1 MKRLLGFILLFWG
14 TLFTVHASNVRI
26 TEAPWVDVDNIP
38 YSAKRGTVYMTVEW
52 DNSWR
57 DNQNWDAVYVFLK
70 SKRVTDIAWSH
81 VLLRD
86 NFHVLSDGYDYFM
99 AKNPGGGTDNS
110 IGIFIYRKSK
120 GSGSAKVEL
129 ALEWNYGAQGLVR
142 SDFVNGLQYEAFA
155 IEMVYIP
162 KGPFR
167 PGDIASSNT
176 FRKKERQILP
186 AWDLVTPSVLMS
198 SSWQNCDANAFNP
211 NYEDRGLEKICD
223 RDNSSASS
231 YWVSVETKT
240 GLDVP
245 MFTLDLG
252 VNKTIRYVAMEL
264 VSNDVISWDLY
275 GGVKQSSTRPPAWT
289 LIGTFM
295 QNGGRTINSAQT
307 YPIVAAYPVLKKGT
321 QLNDV
326 SYRYYKVQFNMA
338 GNNARACVRS
348 FSMTDQDISK
358 LSNDSY
364 LIDGNANTFTFAT
377 TAPADWD
384 KLVVDGKSYSGSL
397 GNDGRRI
404 VHYAVGYEGFYAMK
418 YEISQ
423 RQYVDFLNKLTA
435 DEQRLRTIGDAL
447 DDLSMGD
454 YVYGASHK
462 QATCRNGIVVGA
474 MQDNRFAFACN
485 LNPNNLYN
493 QSDDGDNIACNFL
506 SPKDMLAYASWSG
519 LRPMSELE
527 YEKMGRQTIDSVS
540 AKVPIYTL
548 GSYAWGNA
556 TVKLPSSST
565 ISGSGGASEKLAG
578 ANINT
583 GNKVLGPVRSGSF
596 AAGTDV
602 SAVNS
607 GASYY
612 GVMELS
618 GNLAEIYYRAEPG
631 KMLLSQELPSHG
643 KGTLSGGEM
652 HTDLNGYWGT
662 PNTDLFAS
670 SMILRGGHFRS
681 ESTRTRLGDRE
692 EVSSY
697 SLAGLNRKD
706 STVTFRLGHSVT
718 YYQTGNAEYYPS
730 SWIQDMNGAKATAGA
745 TVYDTICSSFESYTY
760 KITGSNPREGGMV
773 PTGEIRYAWYSHPGN
788 GIWTLM
794 EGKNSKDLTLTKT
807 DLDHYTAS
815 FRTYSF
821 KRRIYTPT
829 QYSESGVVSL
839 RVGTNRPFTR
849 DKEEIVQ
856 SSNQITGILVESA
869 PAATFTW
876 YWSPNSS
883 GTGRKPLPAFYVTS
897 NSSYMSVHR
906 DSFPASV
913 TNGRLICV
921 VKTNELGCQREVA
934 VPLTVKP
941 RPTSGMA
948 SNAMTSASCGQPIKD
963 ARDEKVYTTV
973 KVGSQCW
980 MAENMRYTG
989 TNNKVGNYGIT
1000 YGKADPLGTVLGVFY
1015 YDRTECT
1022 SYICPEGWTL
1032 PSNNDFANLV
1042 KFANNN
1048 GMDEFG
1054 RFRLRA
1060 GNFWVV
1066 ARTNKDYYCNYI
1078 YAKKWNY
1085 GTNPTGFEE
1094 GFNSYG
1100 FGLMGG
1106 GYRHDLDP
1114 KNPNNNYAFLL
1125 TRSTYSGVWRYKW
1138 HMWFTNH
1145 EFQGWANCGYYFPA
1159 RCILQSTSVD

>member
-1 MKRLLGFILLFWG
+1 MKRLLGFILLFGG
-14 TLFTVHASNVRI
+14 TLFATYASNVRI

-99 AKNPGGGTDNS
+99 AKHPGGGTDNS

-120 GSGSAKVEL
+120 GSGSSKVEL
-129 ALEWNYGAQGLVR
+129 ALEWNYGAQGLTR

-198 SSWQNCDANAFNP
+198 SSWQNCDANAFDP

-240 GLDVP
+240 GLDMP

-252 VNKTIRYVAMEL
+252 ANKTIRYVAMEL

-275 GGVKQSSTRPPAWT
+275 GGVKQSSTRPPTWT

-338 GNNARACVRS
+338 GANARAYVRS
-348 FSMTDQDISK
+348 FSMTDQDISQ

-364 LIDGNANTFTFAT
+364 IIDGNAT
-377 TAPADWD
+377 TLPFGTTWNY
-384 KLVVDGKSYSGSL
+384 LTVDGKSYSGSL
-397 GNDGRRI
+397 GNVSNRI
-404 VHYAVGYEGFYAMK
+404 MHYAVGYEGFYTMK

-447 DDLSMGD
+447 DDLNMGD

-548 GSYAWGNA
+548 GSYAWGSA
-556 TVKLPSSST
+556 TVKLPSGST

-583 GNKVLGPVRSGSF
+583 GDKVLGPVRSGSF

-631 KMLLSQELPSHG
+631 KVLLSQELPSHG

-662 PNTDLFAS
+662 PNSDLFAS
-670 SMILRGGHFRS
+670 SMVLRGGHFRS
-681 ESTRTRLGDRE
+681 ESNRTRLGDRE

-718 YYQTGNAEYYPS
+718 SYQTGDAEYYPS
-730 SWIQDMNGAKATAGA
+730 SWIQDMNGAKATAGV

-760 KITGSNPREGGMV
+760 KITGSNPREEGMV
-773 PTGEIRYAWYSHPGN
+773 STGEIRYAWYSHPGN

-794 EGKNSKDLTLTKT
+794 EGKNSKDLTLTKV

-815 FRTYSF
+815 YRTYSF

-856 SSNQITGILVESA
+856 PSNQITGILVESA
-869 PAATFTW
+869 PAASFTW

-883 GTGRKPLPAFYVTS
+883 GTGRKPLPAFYTTA

-921 VKTNELGCQREVA
+921 VKTNELGCQREVT

-948 SNAMTSASCGQPIKD
+948 SNAMTSASCGQPVKD
-963 ARDEKVYTTV
+963 ARDGEIYTTV
-973 KVGSQCW
+973 KVGNQCW
-980 MAENMRYTG
+980 MAENMRYKG
-989 TNNKVGNYGIT
+989 NNNVVNGYNVVYPP
-1000 YGKADPLGTVLGVFY
+1000 ADPKGTVLGVFY
-1015 YDRTECT
+1015 RARQDAVG
-1022 SYICPEGWTL
+1022 SGICPTGWVIPSYNDMTTL
-1032 PSNNDFANLV
+1032 IKV
-1042 KFANNN
+1042 ANNN
-1048 GMDEFG
+1048 GMDEYG

-1060 GNFWVV
+1060 GNFWLVG
-1066 ARTNKDYYCNYI
+1066 RDNKELYCNYI
-1078 YAKKWNY
+1078 YGKAWNY

-1094 GFNSYG
+1094 GFNTYG
-1100 FGLMGG
+1100 FGLMGSS
-1106 GYRHDLDP
+1106 YHTYDP
-1114 KNPNNNYAFLL
+1114 KNGGYNYAILI
-1125 TRSTYSGVWRYKW
+1125 TRTIRSNPYLCMWLMHYSNY
-1138 HMWFTNH
+1138 
-1145 EFQGWANCGYYFPA
+1145 EFQYWNTNANQNFPI

>member
-1 MKRLLGFILLFWG
+1 MKRLSVFILLFLG
-14 TLFTVHASNVRI
+14 TLFTLHASNVRI
-26 TEAPWVDVDNIP
+26 TEAPYVDVDNIP
-38 YSAKRGTVYMTVEW
+38 YSSKRTTVYLTVEW
-52 DNSWR
+52 DFSWR

-70 SKRVTDIAWSH
+70 SKRTTDIAWSH

-99 AKNPGGGTDNS
+99 AKNPAGGTDNS
-110 IGIFIYRKSK
+110 VGIFIYRKSK
-120 GSGSAKVEL
+120 GVGTSKVEL
-129 ALEWNYGAQGLVR
+129 ALEWNYGLQGLSR

-167 PGDIASSNT
+167 PGDLASNNA

-186 AWDLVTPSVLMS
+186 AWDLVTPSTLIS
-198 SSWQNCDANAFNP
+198 SAWQNSDAAVFDP
-211 NYEDRGLEKICD
+211 NNDDRGPEHFCD
-223 RDNSSASS
+223 RDNSQSAS
-231 YWVSVETKT
+231 YWVSVETKS
-240 GLDVP
+240 GLDLP
-245 MFTLDLG
+245 FFTLDLG
-252 VNKTIRYVAMEL
+252 STKTIRYVAMEL
-264 VSNDVISWDLY
+264 VGNDVISWDLL
-275 GGVKQSSTRPPAWT
+275 GGVKNGSRYVWT
-289 LIGTFM
+289 TLATFM
-295 QNGGRTINSAQT
+295 QAGGRTINSAQT
-307 YPIVAAYPVLKKGT
+307 YPVVAAYPVLKGT
-321 QLNDV
+321 QLNNA
-326 SYRYYKVQFNMA
+326 SFRYYMVKFNMS
-338 GNNARACVRS
+338 GNGARAQVRS
-348 FSMTDQDISK
+348 FSMTDQDLSQ

-364 LIDGNANTFTFAT
+364 VIDGDAT
-377 TAPADWD
+377 TLPFGNTWNN
-384 KLVVDGKSYSGSL
+384 LIVDGKSFSGSL
-397 GNDGRRI
+397 GNVANRV
-404 VHYAVGYEGFYAMK
+404 VHYAVGFEGFYAMK

-447 DDLSMGD
+447 DELSMGD

-485 LNPNNLYN
+485 LNPSNLYN

-527 YEKMGRQTIDSVS
+527 YEKMGRQTIDSIN
-540 AKVPIYTL
+540 AKVPVYTL

-556 TVKLPSSST
+556 ALKLPSSST
-565 ISGSGGASEKLAG
+565 ISSSGTSLEKIAG

-596 AAGTDV
+596 SAGTAA
-602 SAVNS
+602 SAANS
-607 GASYY
+607 GAGYY

-631 KMLLSQELPSHG
+631 KVLLSQELASHG
-643 KGTLSGGEM
+643 RGTLSGGEM
-652 HTDLNGYWGT
+652 STDLNNYWGT
-662 PNTDLFAS
+662 PNSDLFAS
-670 SMILRGGHFRS
+670 SFILRGGHFRS
-681 ESTRTRLGDRE
+681 ESNRARLGDRE

-697 SLAGLNRKD
+697 SLVGLNRKD

-718 YYQTGNAEYYPS
+718 SYQTGVADYYPS
-730 SWIQDMNGAKATAGA
+730 SWIQDMNGMKATANV
-745 TVYDTICSSFESYTY
+745 TVYDTVCSGFDNYTY
-760 KITGSNPREGGMV
+760 KITGSDPRAEGMV
-773 PTGEIRYAWYSHPGN
+773 PTGEVRYAWYSNPGT
-788 GIWTLM
+788 GYWALM
-794 EGKNSKDLTLTKT
+794 EGKNTKDLTLSKA

-815 FRTYSF
+815 YRTYSF
-821 KRRIYTPT
+821 KRRVYTPT

-839 RVGTNRPFTR
+839 RIGTNRPFTR

-856 SSNQITGILVESA
+856 PSNQITGILVESL
-869 PAATFTW
+869 PSATFTW

-883 GTGRKPLPAFYVTS
+883 GTGRKPLPAFYTIA

-921 VKTNELGCQREVA
+921 VTTKELGCTREVA

-941 RPTSGMA
+941 RPTSGIA
-948 SNAMTSASCGQPIKD
+948 SNVMTISSCGQAVKD
-963 ARDEKVYTTV
+963 ARDGQFYTTV
-973 KVGSQCW
+973 KVGNQCW
-980 MAENMRYTG
+980 MAENMRYKG
-989 TNNKVGNYGIT
+989 ENNKVGGQSIYYGP
-1000 YGKADPLGTVLGVFY
+1000 ADPKGTVLGVFY
-1015 YDRTECT
+1015 YAH
-1022 SYICPEGWTL
+1022 SAVVNAICPEGWVL
-1032 PSNNDFANLV
+1032 PSNNDMAALI

-1048 GMDEFG
+1048 GMDEYG

-1060 GNFWVV
+1060 GNFWLVGR
-1066 ARTNKDYYCNYI
+1066 ATNSRELYCNYI
-1078 YAKKWNY
+1078 YGKKWNY

-1100 FGLMGG
+1100 FGLMGSS
-1106 GYRHDLDP
+1106 YYSYNQLDTRY
-1114 KNPNNNYAFLL
+1114 NYCFLL
-1125 TRSTYSGVWRYKW
+1125 TRNIRSNPWLQLWLMHHSNSEFTAWTTYTSQ
-1138 HMWFTNH
+1138 N
-1145 EFQGWANCGYYFPA
+1145 FPA